1 MRLMARERFFVNTSP
16 SEFVKI
22 SEAQKNAI
30 LDISVDRV
38 FLMDKN
44 LRIIWTNRRCAT
56 DLDMPIEDMVGEFCY
71 KVFHGRDYR
80 CDICPAE
87 MCLKSGEIEYA
98 FVNLDDSETIETDIY
113 WEKYAVP
120 IKTESSNIVNIIQ
133 LSRNVTK
140 PKTLEKKLGEVEKQI
155 QIERRKSEQ
164 VRVALN
170 VLLEKRNVDK
180 REFQENVWCNVRDQV
195 FPSLERLKKTNLDGI
210 QRICLEI
217 LEANLHDL
225 TTSFCRQMSYLPLCL
240 TPGEMQVANLVKNG
254 KSTKEIAQLLNLSVE
269 TINSHRK
276 SIREKIGIKKK
287 KRNLRTVLISR
298 INGEINS
305 PLTT

>member
-1 MRLMARERFFVNTSP
+1 MAREKFFVNTFP
-16 SEFVKI
+16 SKCLKI

-38 FLMDKN
+38 FLLDKD
-44 LRIIWTNRRCAT
+44 LRIIWANRRCVA

-71 KVFHGRDYR
+71 KTFHKSDYP

-98 FVNLDDSETIETDIY
+98 FVNLDKSEPTETDIY

-140 PKTLEKKLGEVEKQI
+140 MKTLEKKLEGVEKQI
-155 QIERRKSEQ
+155 QIERRKLEE
-164 VRVALN
+164 VNAALN
-170 VLLEKRNVDK
+170 VLLEKRNEDK
-180 REFQENVWCNVRDQV
+180 RKFQKNVWYNVREQV
-195 FPSLERLKKTNLDGI
+195 FPSLERLKKTNLDGR

-217 LEANLHDL
+217 LEANLHEL
-225 TTSFCRQMSYLPLCL
+225 ATSFCRQSYLPLYL
-240 TPGEMQVANLVKNG
+240 TPGQMQVANLVKNG

-276 SIREKIGIKKK
+276 SIREKIGIRNK

-298 INGEINS
+298 IDGEINS
-305 PLTT
+305 LFTTY

>member
-1 MRLMARERFFVNTSP
+1 MARERFFVNTSP

-56 DLDMPIEDMVGEFCY
+56 DLDMPIEDMAGEFCY

-87 MCLKSGEIEYA
+87 ICIKSGEIEYA
-98 FVNLDDSETIETDIY
+98 FVSLDNPETIATDIY

-120 IKTESSNIVNIIQ
+120 IKAESSNIVNILQ

-140 PKTLEKKLGEVEKQI
+140 LKTSEKKLGKAEKQI
-155 QIERRKSEQ
+155 QIERRKLEQ
-164 VRVALN
+164 VNAALN
-170 VLLEKRNVDK
+170 VLLEKRNKDK

-195 FPSLERLKKTNLDGI
+195 FPSLERLKKTNLDGG

-217 LEANLHDL
+217 LETNLHDL
-225 TTSFCRQMSYLPLCL
+225 TTSFCRQMNQLPLSL

-276 SIREKIGIKKK
+276 RIREKIGIRNK
-287 KRNLRTVLISR
+287 KRNLRTTLISR
-298 INGEINS
+298 IDGEIN
-305 PLTT
+305 